1 MSNQVKV
8 NAMSFALLV
17 REMLAGEYT
26 CEELAEKTG
35 LHYVTVLHYTRE
47 MHKAGSAY
55 ICAWRMNHRRQY
67 VLKVYG
73 IGNRDDARKPRAA
86 MTPAQRQ
93 IKHRAKIRR
102 RKEHDNLLR
111 DLGEHAGCSPQI
123 L

>member
-1 MSNQVKV
+1 MPNQIKV

-17 REMLAGEYT
+17 KEMLAGEYT

-55 ICAWRMNHRRQY
+55 IAAWRMNDRRQY

-73 IGNRDDARKPRAA
+73 VGNRADVDKPRKA
-86 MTPAQRQ
+86 MSPAQRQ
-93 IKHRAKIRR
+93 LKYRAKLRR
-102 RKEHDNLLR
+102 RAAYEQQRQQRQDQSAAL
-111 DLGEHAGCSPQI
+111 S
-123 L
+123 